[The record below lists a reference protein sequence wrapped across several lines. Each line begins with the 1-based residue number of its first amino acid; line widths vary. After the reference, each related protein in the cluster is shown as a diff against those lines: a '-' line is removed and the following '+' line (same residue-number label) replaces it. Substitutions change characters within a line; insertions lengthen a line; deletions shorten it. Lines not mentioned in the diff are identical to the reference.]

1 MQNATSQISFM
12 LTGSQSQYVGSGF
25 YYYDTVADLPHGYF
39 VTAAHCVMQI
49 TNSVYVK
56 ISKAYIQNPITD
68 KWFSVNIADIRIDG
82 VADIAL
88 IKTGINFTDYPQY
101 CLKLNTEPVHPGDP
115 CFVVGNPA
123 GIDEDSISSGCV
135 RDPHYCESNG
145 MQITDSVLV
154 NAPGIGG
161 NSGGPIVNVNGDVI
175 GIYTFGRTNTECFGG
190 GSNQSVL
197 SATLPILK
205 TGDNKQKLYLGLDWY
220 ILSAINLNAY
230 YPNQTEFATSGVV
243 VDRVNE
249 SSPFYAVIQPTHL
262 LLKCEINGTTIEFGN
277 KNNQRT
283 PGVLLYY
290 PVNTQVTIYYKIL
303 NDAQVYQQVVTL
315 NKTYANVSNELD
327 GPLQTGFREKI
338 DSTTITNV
346 MTAIN

>member
-12 LTGSQSQYVGSGF
+12 LNGSQYVGSGF
-25 YYYDTVADLPHGYF
+25 YYYDNDTDLQNGYF
-39 VTAAHCVMQI
+39 ITAAHCVMQI
-49 TNSVYVK
+49 TNDVYAKVT
-56 ISKAYIQNPITD
+56 KAYIQNPITN
-68 KWFSVNIADIRIDG
+68 KWFSVNIENIRIDG

-88 IKTGINFTDYPQY
+88 IKTDINFTNHPQY
-101 CLKLNTEPVHPGDP
+101 CLKLNTQTVHPGDT
-115 CFVVGNPA
+115 CYVIGNPA

-135 RDPHYCESNG
+135 RDPNYCEPNG
-145 MQITDSVLV
+145 YQITNSILI

-175 GIYTFGRTNTECFGG
+175 GIYTFGRTDTECFGG

-205 TGDNKQKLYLGLDWY
+205 QGDNNQKLYLGLDWY
-220 ILSAINLNAY
+220 ILSAINLNVY
-230 YPNQTEFATSGVV
+230 YPNQTSFDTTGVV
-243 VDRVNE
+243 IERINE
-249 SSPFYAVIQPTHL
+249 SSPFYNIIQPNQL
-262 LLKCEINGTTIEFGN
+262 LLKCVINGTTIEFGN

-290 PVNTQVTIYYKIL
+290 PVNTQVTIYYKIM
-303 NDAQVYQQVVTL
+303 NDVQVYQQVVTL
-315 NKTYANVSNELD
+315 NKTYANVSNVLD

-338 DSTTITNV
+338 DSGKTITND
-346 MTAIN
+346 MHAIE